1 LAFTENHAT
10 RHEKGI
16 ARRPV
21 SADAITLNPNKI
33 PAAQLAAYSALS
45 VPLAM
50 AALPIYVHVPKLY
63 VNFGLS
69 LGWIGAVL
77 LALRALDAVIDPLL
91 GKWSDIV
98 ASRKHFILFSLPLLA
113 IGVFITFA
121 PQLFSSGSGMSLIVG
136 LGFTYVGFSAITI
149 AYHAWGAQWARDVH
163 ERTRVTV
170 WREGVGLIGVLVAAA
185 TPMFLT
191 QQYGEAN
198 GYTIFSLA
206 VCVALGVGAFITLKG
221 APQVYAKEKQTS
233 PLNRSVM
240 RDQRFR
246 RLLIAYA
253 LNGIAAAVPATLFL
267 FFIDDVVKA
276 NQWQALFLIAYFLAG
291 ALAAPLWLKLSHTLG
306 KRRAWGL
313 SMIVAIATFIWA
325 AFLGAGDE
333 NAFVAICILSGIALG
348 ADLTIPPSM
357 LADTIDAN
365 NANESSGA
373 YFGVWTMVSKL
384 NLALAAGIALPA
396 LSWWGYVPNAANAKT
411 SALTLAYCVLPCVLK
426 ACALAALY
434 FVKDETTNVEINC

>member
-1 LAFTENHAT
+1 
-10 RHEKGI
+10 
-16 ARRPV
+16 
-21 SADAITLNPNKI
+21 
-33 PAAQLAAYSALS
+33 
-45 VPLAM
+45 
-50 AALPIYVHVPKLY
+50 
-63 VNFGLS
+63 
-69 LGWIGAVL
+69 
-77 LALRALDAVIDPLL
+77 
-91 GKWSDIV
+91 
-98 ASRKHFILFSLPLLA
+98 
-113 IGVFITFA
+113 
-121 PQLFSSGSGMSLIVG
+121 
-136 LGFTYVGFSAITI
+136 
-149 AYHAWGAQWARDVH
+149 
-163 ERTRVTV
+163 V
-170 WREGVGLIGVLVAAA
+170 WREGIGLLGVLIASAMPV
-185 TPMFLT
+185 FLIRA
-191 QQYGEAN
+191 YGEGN

-206 VCVALGVGAFITLKG
+206 VGAALGVGAFITLKG
-221 APQVYAKEKQTS
+221 APQVYAKENQTS
-233 PLNRSVM
+233 TSLRNVLS
-240 RDQRFR
+240 DGRFR

-276 NQWQALFLIAYFLAG
+276 NDWQAGFLIAYFLAG
-291 ALAAPLWLKLSHTLG
+291 AFAAPLWLKLTRTLG

-325 AFLGAGDE
+325 AFVGPGDQK
-333 NAFVAICILSGIALG
+333 AFLAVCVLSGIALG

-365 NANESSGA
+365 NANDASGA

-434 FVKDETTNVEINC
+434 FVKDETDHVETHR

>member
-1 LAFTENHAT
+1 
-10 RHEKGI
+10 
-16 ARRPV
+16 
-21 SADAITLNPNKI
+21 LNTNKI

-69 LGWIGAVL
+69 LEWIGFVL

-98 ASRKHFILFSLPLLA
+98 ASRKHFILFSLPVLA

-121 PQLFSSGSGMSLIVG
+121 PQLFVSGSGMSLIAG
-136 LGFTYVGFSAITI
+136 LAFTYLGFSAITI
-149 AYHAWGAQWARDVH
+149 AYHAWGAQWAQDVH

-170 WREGVGLIGVLVAAA
+170 WREGIGLLGVLIASAMPV
-185 TPMFLT
+185 FLIRA
-191 QQYGEAN
+191 YGEGN

-206 VCVALGVGAFITLKG
+206 VGAALGVGAFITLKG
-221 APQVYAKEKQTS
+221 APQVYAKENQTS
-233 PLNRSVM
+233 TSLRNVLS
-240 RDQRFR
+240 DGRFR

-276 NQWQALFLIAYFLAG
+276 NDWQAGFLIAYFLAG
-291 ALAAPLWLKLSHTLG
+291 AFAAPLWLKLTRTLG

-325 AFLGAGDE
+325 AFVGPGDQK
-333 NAFVAICILSGIALG
+333 AFLAVCVLSGIALG

-365 NANESSGA
+365 NANDASGA

-434 FVKDETTNVEINC
+434 FVKDETDHVETHR